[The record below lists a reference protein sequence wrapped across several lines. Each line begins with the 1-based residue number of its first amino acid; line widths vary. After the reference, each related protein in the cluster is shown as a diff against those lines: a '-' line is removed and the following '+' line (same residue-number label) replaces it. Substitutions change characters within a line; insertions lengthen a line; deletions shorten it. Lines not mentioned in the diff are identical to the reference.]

1 MFGSV
6 VERIEVAA
14 HATTRTLVAHLT
26 SLAVFVVVLIGD
38 IARIAIIIAA
48 TARTIIAIVV
58 TAAVGAARTIIVI
71 AIVIVVT
78 V

>member
-14 HATTRTLVAHLT
+14 HTTTRTLVAHLT

-48 TARTIIAIVV
+48 TARTVIVVV
-58 TAAVGAARTIIVI
+58 TATVGAARTIIVI